1 MPFEG
6 AITKSSI
13 REIAMLCTEI
23 LGWTEKRQAVE
34 IETLTTVL
42 KRRHLVPL

>member
-6 AITKSSI
+6 AITRSSI

-34 IETLTTVL
+34 IETLTNVL
-42 KRRHLVPL
+42 KRRHLVPF